1 MTTLLK
7 MKKTPV
13 QPHKAHILIVEDDKG
28 KREILLRKSAYTI
41 GRSPQ
46 CDIKINSAFVS
57 RYHATILRKFDEQGY
72 IYYEIVDGDGNEK
85 LSVNGILV
93 NGKKVINQP
102 LKHGDKVV
110 FGPQVFIVYQHCQR
124 DIFPSLPP
132 DDPFDITLI
141 DPAMMVGDLE
151 D

>member
-1 MTTLLK
+1 MTTLLT
-7 MKKTPV
+7 MKKRPV

-28 KREILLRKSAYTI
+28 KREILLRKSTYSI
-41 GRSPQ
+41 GRSGQ

-57 RYHATILRKFDEQGY
+57 RYHATMFRKFDEEGY
-72 IYYEIVDGDGNEK
+72 VYYEIVDGDGRGK
-85 LSVNGILV
+85 SSANGILV
-93 NGKKVINQP
+93 NSKKVAIQR

-110 FGPQVFIVYQHCQR
+110 FGPQIFLIYQYCQR
-124 DIFPSLPP
+124 DIFPSLPA

-141 DPAMMVGDLE
+141 DPAMMLGELE